1 MKKNEEIIDQ
11 ICLTFLRAEA
21 LADVFIRGHD
31 GNVSAVAHRS
41 LEERVD
47 QAFAPGDVLLV
58 VGDVSAEVSPPV
70 CGGLLRLI
78 EVGSEHFE
86 AGGGFPLRDR

>member
-1 MKKNEEIIDQ
+1 M
-11 ICLTFLRAEA
+11 CFLRAEA
-21 LADVFIRGHD
+21 LADVFIRGHHR
-31 GNVSAVAHRS
+31 NVSAIAHGS

-58 VGDVSAEVSPPV
+58 VGDVSGEVTPPV
-70 CGGLLRLI
+70 LGGLLRLI
-78 EVGSEHFE
+78 DVGSEHSE